1 LGRDKLKNDP
11 KSDFIAKMWRTRK
24 VDGSWFFDPQ
34 KWKIDEKVVY
44 SDLWKNSPHKK
55 HCAWA
60 RTPPWEFYRIY
71 RIFTFFCVFG
81 PSIEPEKP
89 SPKSASTPYPPS
101 GGAKKWKKVKF
112 LENNRFLMIST
123 HGSGEFIATH
133 FITYR
138 FFNKRYL
145 TNCVVIN

>member
-1 LGRDKLKNDP
+1 MSFLKWKWVVINLNVADGVKWDLEQLGRDKLKKCP
-11 KSDFIAKMWRTRK
+11 KIDFIAKSAPMRK

-34 KWKIDEKVVY
+34 KWKIDQKWLY

-60 RTPPWEFYRIY
+60 RTPPWEFYEIY
-71 RIFTFFCVFG
+71 RNLCFFCVFG

-101 GGAKKWKKVKF
+101 GGAKKWKF
-112 LENNRFLMIST
+112 SENIDF
-123 HGSGEFIATH
+123 
-133 FITYR
+133 
-138 FFNKRYL
+138 
-145 TNCVVIN
+145 